1 MEDSKRIDVFEVWA
15 IGAMVDIN
23 LESLMQR
30 CETMDEA
37 LVAAQEV
44 KTLIA
49 AAPGARVVIRNTF
62 YTVE

>member
-1 MEDSKRIDVFEVWA
+1 MNKVEVFEVWA
-15 IGAMVDIN
+15 IGPMNGLN

-30 CETMDEA
+30 CNTIDEA
-37 LVAAQEV
+37 LVAADEV